1 MVLNTTFSRGMTLKS
16 PVVCWSERT
25 GISIQREQV
34 LQKETFMALLVT
46 TIFDSIGFL
55 SGAVFLEFRIVPVLL
70 NGHPFTRGF

>member
-1 MVLNTTFSRGMTLKS
+1 M
-16 PVVCWSERT
+16 
-25 GISIQREQV
+25 SIQREQV

>member
-1 MVLNTTFSRGMTLKS
+1 M
-16 PVVCWSERT
+16 
-25 GISIQREQV
+25 SIQREQV

-55 SGAVFLEFRIVPVLL
+55 SGAVFLEFSIVPVLL